1 MCPQVDFNK
10 LIKEVDEG
18 FYTWRKPTALCFGS
32 SDPFLDVSSVFDFL
46 ESKRTNMKAMSIG
59 AKVRNAWLQQ
69 VYWLVPVHL
78 HLFACVAKS
87 CIKSTAF
94 GLLHLLPRST
104 FMTLTVLCTSAQMG
118 HMPQEDYP
126 EVLYEQVKLFL
137 TGSVDEW

>member
-1 MCPQVDFNK
+1 MCRQVDFNK
-10 LIKEVDEG
+10 LLKEVDEG

-78 HLFACVAKS
+78 HLFAC
-87 CIKSTAF
+87 
-94 GLLHLLPRST
+94 G
-104 FMTLTVLCTSAQMG
+104 
-118 HMPQEDYP
+118 
-126 EVLYEQVKLFL
+126 EVLHQINGFGTATCYTCCLEAH
-137 TGSVDEW
+137 S